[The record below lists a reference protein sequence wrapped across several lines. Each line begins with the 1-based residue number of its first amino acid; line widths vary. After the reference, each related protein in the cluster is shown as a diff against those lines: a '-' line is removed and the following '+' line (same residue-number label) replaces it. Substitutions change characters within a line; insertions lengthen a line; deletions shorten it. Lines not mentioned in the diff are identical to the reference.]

1 MITSLL
7 DDALFMTWLGI
18 ATMVVGVVSTVLAT
32 LGVHTLTEKV
42 RTILT
47 WIGVVSILL
56 FTVVLVFNVTHFK

>member
-7 DDALFMTWLGI
+7 ENELFMIWLGI
-18 ATMVVGVVSTVLAT
+18 ATMVVGVVSTVLAI

-42 RTILT
+42 RVILT
-47 WIGVVSILL
+47 WIGAVSILL